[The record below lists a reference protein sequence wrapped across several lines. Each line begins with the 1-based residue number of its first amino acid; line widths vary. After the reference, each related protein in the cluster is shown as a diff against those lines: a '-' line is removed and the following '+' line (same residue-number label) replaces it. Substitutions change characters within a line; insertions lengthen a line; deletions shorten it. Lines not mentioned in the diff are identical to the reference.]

1 MMYFFAFLLFLMLG
15 YAYLV
20 VIYVITRFIL
30 SILNIFTKPILK
42 LDVLD
47 EDNPVNTPLASIFF
61 LLICMFC
68 AYILWQNQSV
78 FVPVSVTVFF
88 LSVYLLSDRTVG

>member
-1 MMYFFAFLLFLMLG
+1 MMYFIAFLLFLILG
-15 YAYLV
+15 YAYLL
-20 VIYVITRFIL
+20 VISAITLFIL

-47 EDNPVNTPLASIFF
+47 EDSPVNTPLFSIFF
-61 LLICMFC
+61 LLICVFC

-78 FVPVSVTVFF
+78 FIPVSVTVFF
-88 LSVYLLSDRTVG
+88 LAVYPSNK

>member
-1 MMYFFAFLLFLMLG
+1 MLNLFIAFILFGVLG

-47 EDNPVNTPLASIFF
+47 EDNPANTPLSSIFF
-61 LLICMFC
+61 LLICVFC

-78 FVPVSVTVFF
+78 FIPVSVTVFF
-88 LSVYLLSDRTVG
+88 LAGYLLNK